1 MPTKKYGFKIAAYVM
16 RALFALL
23 IIGVVGL
30 LAFRII
36 DSKIVP
42 SKVKTLTPNDKLCE
56 AYETYGDE
64 LTLYRQDQGKY
75 TREEGKNYGYFAN
88 EGAIFIKEADQ
99 LQITLSY
106 NNSTL
111 EHTKDDYFLPEI
123 PSRDDEVYAVS
134 LRIMY
139 DLTPDNK
146 DDNDGSVESAVRFER
161 IMPTGDA
168 ISHKKTL
175 YNYRK
180 FIFDDVV
187 IDDSVIAVI
196 VDIHYVG
203 DIDYDI
209 DAYGS
214 ICVYHYED
222 ENIQYK
228 LTRADKNA
236 LISYSK

>member
-1 MPTKKYGFKIAAYVM
+1 MPNKKYSLKIAAYVL
-16 RALFALL
+16 RGLFALL

-42 SKVKTLTPNDKLCE
+42 SKVKTLTPNEKLCE
-56 AYETYGDE
+56 VYEEYGNK

-75 TREEGKNYGYFAN
+75 TREEKNYGYFAN
-88 EGAIFIKEADQ
+88 EGAIFIKEANQ
-99 LQITLSY
+99 LQVIMSY

-111 EHTKDDYFLPEI
+111 KHTKEDYFLPEV

-146 DDNDGSVESAVRFER
+146 DDNDGSVENAVRFER
-161 IMPTGDA
+161 IMPAGDA

-196 VDIHYVG
+196 LDVHYVG
-203 DIDYDI
+203 DVDYDM

-214 ICVYHYED
+214 ICLYHYEE
-222 ENIQYK
+222 ENIQSK
-228 LTRADKNA
+228 LSRADKNA
-236 LISYSK
+236 LKNYSK

>member
-1 MPTKKYGFKIAAYVM
+1 MPTKKYGFKIAAYIM
-16 RALFALL
+16 RGLLALL

-42 SKVKTLTPNDKLCE
+42 QKVKTLTPNEKLCQ

-75 TREEGKNYGYFAN
+75 TREDKNYGYFAN
-88 EGAIFIKEADQ
+88 ERAIFIKEAEQ
-99 LQITLSY
+99 LQVTISY

-111 EHTKDDYFLPEI
+111 ERTKEDYFLSEI

-139 DLTPDNK
+139 DLTPDN
-146 DDNDGSVESAVRFER
+146 DEDNDGTVESAVRYER

-168 ISHKKTL
+168 ITHKKTL

-180 FIFDDVV
+180 FIFDGVV

-196 VDIHYVG
+196 LDVHYVG
-203 DIDYDI
+203 DVDYDR

-214 ICVYHYED
+214 LCLYHYEE
-222 ENIQYK
+222 ENIEYK

-236 LISYSK
+236 LK